1 MTHTD
6 EFYESINTDSV
17 FRKNYRCDGASARA
31 AVILVHGICEH
42 CDRYAYVIERLL
54 AQGIEAYTFDQPGH
68 GRSSGKKGHLSYD
81 QTLKIIDHIKQERL
95 ADSPDIPVFVYGHS
109 MGGAIAVQYG
119 YKYPENLNGC
129 IITSPALGLKK
140 AIPQKA
146 IPVLATVARIV
157 PGVTLRNMI
166 ENGLLSH
173 DPTVNEAYGQDPMV
187 HNKISLRLGIDL
199 VSYADRIMKERKT
212 FPVPAILLQGA
223 EDGIVDPAA
232 AALFA
237 AFGGPKIE
245 YHEIQ
250 GGFHELHNEPERAQY
265 LDLILNWINKTIH
278 DIKAEEI

>member
-6 EFYESINTDSV
+6 EFYESINMDSV
-17 FRKNYRCDGASARA
+17 FRKNYRCDENSAIA

-54 AQGIEAYTFDQPGH
+54 AQGIDVYTFDQPGH
-68 GRSSGKKGHLSYD
+68 GRSSGKKGQLSYD

-109 MGGAIAVQYG
+109 MGGAIAIQYG
-119 YKYPENLNGC
+119 YKYPKGLTGC

-146 IPVLATVARIV
+146 IPIMAAAARII
-157 PGVTLRNMI
+157 PGIILRNMI

-173 DPTVNEAYGQDPMV
+173 DETVNEAYGQDPMV
-187 HNKISLRLGIDL
+187 HNKISLRLGVDL
-199 VSYADRIMKERKT
+199 VSYADRIMQEQAT

-223 EDGIVDPAA
+223 EDGIVDPASSA
-232 AALFA
+232 RFA
-237 AFGGPKIE
+237 GFAGPGIE
-245 YHEIQ
+245 YHEIP
-250 GGFHELHNEPERAQY
+250 GGFHELHNEPERDQY
-265 LDLILNWINKTIH
+265 LDLILTWIKNCINRN
-278 DIKAEEI
+278 